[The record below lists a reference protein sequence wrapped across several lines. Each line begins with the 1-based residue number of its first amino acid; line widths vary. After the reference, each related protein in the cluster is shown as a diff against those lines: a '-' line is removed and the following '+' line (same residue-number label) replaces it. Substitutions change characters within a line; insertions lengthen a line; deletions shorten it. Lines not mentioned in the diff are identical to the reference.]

1 MEYWPIPFGVLQ
13 TCCKIQKY
21 KKIIFVVFKKS
32 MRKHIFKTSNI
43 FYLKNVQN
51 MLEYWSYA
59 THKKTF
65 ILYIYIYVYVYV
77 CICICICVCICICIC
92 MYVYVCMYVYLSHCV
107 ENRVFLM
114 RDWYFLYKKTQ
125 KKIHVQ
131 VILPSLVTV
140 QVN

>member
-1 MEYWPIPFGVLQ
+1 LEYWPIPFGVLQ

-65 ILYIYIYVYVYV
+65 ILY
-77 CICICICVCICICIC
+77 
-92 MYVYVCMYVYLSHCV
+92 MYMYMYVCMYIYIYMYVCIFVTLRRKSSILNARLIFFYI
-107 ENRVFLM
+107 
-114 RDWYFLYKKTQ
+114 KKH
-125 KKIHVQ
+125 KKKNTRSSDFAFTSYCSSE
-131 VILPSLVTV
+131 LNFTWTVT
-140 QVN
+140 NAN